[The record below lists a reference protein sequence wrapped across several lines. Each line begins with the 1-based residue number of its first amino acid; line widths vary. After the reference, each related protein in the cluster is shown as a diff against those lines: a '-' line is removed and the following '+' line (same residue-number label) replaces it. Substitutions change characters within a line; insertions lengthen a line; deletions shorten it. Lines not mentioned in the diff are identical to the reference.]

1 MSLLAMRAE
10 RGALTIAP
18 AFSGYCVLGKAIVI
32 VAITES
38 ACVETAV
45 NTRPAKVLGV
55 AVCEHFYERHGPEWK
70 PLFIHNNE
78 KRNTSS
84 LGPRTCTGDNVSM

>member
-1 MSLLAMRAE
+1 MGSLAIRAE

-38 ACVETAV
+38 ACVKAAV
-45 NTRPAKVLGV
+45 NAGPAKVLGV
-55 AVCEHFYERHGPEWK
+55 AACDHF
-70 PLFIHNNE
+70 
-78 KRNTSS
+78 
-84 LGPRTCTGDNVSM
+84 